1 MIFSFFC
8 PKNDS
13 LLLNIAYAVLIGL
26 LIFMS
31 FAVPTVPE
39 KLNDWLDKPFDFHI
53 SILELL
59 LPELFLKYFSP
70 T

>member
-1 MIFSFFC
+1 M
-8 PKNDS
+8 
-13 LLLNIAYAVLIGL
+13 YAGLIGL

-39 KLNDWLDKPFDFHI
+39 RLNDWLDKPFDFHI

-59 LPELFLKYFSP
+59 LPELFLKYFSKVF
-70 T
+70 

>member
-1 MIFSFFC
+1 MIFSLFC
-8 PKNDS
+8 SKNDS
-13 LLLNIAYAVLIGL
+13 LLLNITYAGLIGL
-26 LIFMS
+26 LIFIS

-39 KLNDWLDKPFDFHI
+39 RLIDWLDKPFDFHI

>member
-8 PKNDS
+8 SKNDS
-13 LLLNIAYAVLIGL
+13 FWLNITYADLIGL

-31 FAVPTVPE
+31 FAVPTEPE
-39 KLNDWLDKPFDFHI
+39 RFNYWLDKPFDFHI
-53 SILELL
+53 IILELL
-59 LPELFLKYFSP
+59 LPELFLTNYSP